1 MMKTVQMKTS
11 RRAAGAAL
19 LLTITIAAGAIAA
32 GAAQAGQSVTVEKN
46 HMVRVALRGSAGSV
60 IVGNPDIAD
69 VNVVDSHTIYIIGKG
84 FGSSAV
90 TVTDAAGRS
99 LFDGEVV
106 VTGAQRGGVTVY
118 HGLKASSVV
127 CSNVCISADD
137 AASAGV
143 ASGAASGGDAP
154 VAAPVA
160 MNAG

>member
-1 MMKTVQMKTS
+1 MMKTAQSKAQTRL
-11 RRAAGAAL
+11 RRAVGALALVAAL
-19 LLTITIAAGAIAA
+19 AA
-32 GAAQAGQSVTVEKN
+32 GAAQAGQSVSVEKN

-84 FGSSAV
+84 LGSSAI
-90 TVTDAAGRS
+90 TVTDGAGRS

-106 VTGAQRGGVTVY
+106 VTGAQRGAITVY

-127 CSNVCISADD
+127 CSNICVSADD
-137 AASAGV
+137 PAAAGV
-143 ASGAASGGDAP
+143 GSSGGDAP
-154 VAAPVA
+154 VATPVA

>member
-1 MMKTVQMKTS
+1 MMKTAPMKAHS
-11 RRAAGAAL
+11 HFHRVLWAVAAGVA
-19 LLTITIAAGAIAA
+19 ITA

-106 VTGAQRGGVTVY
+106 VTGAQRGAITVY
-118 HGLKASSVV
+118 RGAKASSVV

-137 AASAGV
+137 ATSAGV
-143 ASGAASGGDAP
+143 ASGAASGDGAP
-154 VAAPVA
+154 VSAPIA